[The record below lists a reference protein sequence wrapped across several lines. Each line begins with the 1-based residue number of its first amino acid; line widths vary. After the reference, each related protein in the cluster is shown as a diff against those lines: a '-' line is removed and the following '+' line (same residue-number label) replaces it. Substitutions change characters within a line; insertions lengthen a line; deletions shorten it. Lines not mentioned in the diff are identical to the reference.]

1 MQLSANIANNY
12 TTCRAVD
19 SWWLTELP
27 YWFKVTFLLKNF
39 GILTMRGEKD
49 LISLYPHD
57 PLNLFYARSYSHAR

>member
-27 YWFKVTFLLKNF
+27 YWFLLKNL
-39 GILTMRGEKD
+39 GILTTRGEKD
-49 LISLYPHD
+49 LISMYPHD
-57 PLNLFYARSYSHAR
+57 PLNLVYARSYSHTR